1 MLAAPDQTTWFG
13 RRDHALFVVAVPCKQ
28 ACAYPSNDVTLGTR
42 AHVRC
47 MGKVRKERC
56 TPLTKTTVAVLKA
69 WLAEPARRS
78 TEMLFPNASGGRL
91 TGDSVGDL
99 LDKHVAVAGHT
110 CPPRRKK
117 RATPHALHHYLSF
130 LTMSSDTEQRSAQLQ
145 RFNSQ
150 RGYTERIARHSLL
163 DSTGC

>member
-1 MLAAPDQTTWFG
+1 
-13 RRDHALFVVAVPCKQ
+13 
-28 ACAYPSNDVTLGTR
+28 
-42 AHVRC
+42 VRC

-117 RATPHALHHYLSF
+117 RVTPHALHHYLPF
-130 LTMSSDTEQRSAQLQ
+130 LTMSRPAILASFSPIHARSYPDIVLTPCHPRA
-145 RFNSQ
+145 
-150 RGYTERIARHSLL
+150 GEK
-163 DSTGC
+163 GVPP